1 MKVVGMHI
9 WVYIMDEIKRKHEEE
24 AKREK
29 CNLKSQFQLFQAR
42 SVSLVT
48 FVIVI
53 ASENSATP
61 A

>member
-1 MKVVGMHI
+1 
-9 WVYIMDEIKRKHEEE
+9 MDEIKRKHEEE

-29 CNLKSQFQLFQAR
+29 CNLEESISTFQTR

-53 ASENSATP
+53 ASENSAP
-61 A
+61 LPNC